1 MKVIALTHRT
11 VSSGNGTC
19 SIPNRIRRNPNHQ
32 RILMIQAKLVA
43 YTQPTISV
51 GASTPEE
58 FISYAARVSN
68 PSNQNNYDTAEGL
81 LKYCIR
87 NKHFSIF
94 EMVNAVVE
102 VKAPRDI
109 TRQML
114 RHRSFSFQ
122 EFSQRYSDEITF
134 CDRGVRMQD
143 NKNRQNSIECEDLNK
158 IQGWDELLK
167 TVTDLV
173 SEQYKEARKADVAKE
188 VARVILP
195 EGLTMST
202 MYVNGTLRSW
212 LHYLDV
218 REGNG
223 TQKEHIE
230 LANKCRKVLEP
241 VFPTVLG
248 IKV

>member
-1 MKVIALTHRT
+1 
-11 VSSGNGTC
+11 
-19 SIPNRIRRNPNHQ
+19 
-32 RILMIQAKLVA
+32 MISAKLIG
-43 YTQPTISV
+43 YTQPSIHV

-58 FISYAARVSN
+58 LISYAARVSN

-122 EFSQRYSDEITF
+122 EFSQRYSDEIEF
-134 CDRGVRMQD
+134 CDREVRMQD
-143 NKNRQNSIECEDLNK
+143 KTNRQNSISIDDFYNGPNQFVRDC
-158 IQGWDELLK
+158 WDEDVK
-167 TVTDLV
+167 EIVELV
-173 SEQYKEARKADVAKE
+173 KEHFKDQRKIGVAKE
-188 VARVILP
+188 VARVLLP

>member
-1 MKVIALTHRT
+1 
-11 VSSGNGTC
+11 
-19 SIPNRIRRNPNHQ
+19 
-32 RILMIQAKLVA
+32 MINARLVA
-43 YTQPTISV
+43 HTAPTIAV
-51 GASTPEE
+51 GASNPEE
-58 FISYAARVSN
+58 LISYCARVSN

-87 NKHFSIF
+87 NQHWSIF

-122 EFSQRYSDEITF
+122 EFSQRYSDEIQF
-134 CDRGVRMQD
+134 CDREVRLQD
-143 NKNRQNSIECEDLNK
+143 KTNRQNSIPCEDLNIIK
-158 IQGWDELLK
+158 EFEDVTTAATEALK
-167 TVTDLV
+167 DA
-173 SEQYKEARKADVAKE
+173 YKRLRKLDVAKE

-212 LHYLDV
+212 LHYLEV
-218 REGNG
+218 REDIS
-223 TQKEHIE
+223 TQKEHRM
-230 LANKCRKVLEP
+230 LANKIREVLLP
-241 VFPTVLG
+241 VFPTVLSLTNADTTTT
-248 IKV
+248 

>member
-1 MKVIALTHRT
+1 
-11 VSSGNGTC
+11 
-19 SIPNRIRRNPNHQ
+19 
-32 RILMIQAKLVA
+32 MISAKLVA
-43 YTQPTISV
+43 HTTPTIAV
-51 GASTPEE
+51 GASNPEE

-94 EMVNAVVE
+94 EMVNAVVQI
-102 VKAPRDI
+102 KAPRDI

-114 RHRSFSFQ
+114 RHRSFSFH
-122 EFSQRYSDEITF
+122 EFSQRYSDEIEF
-134 CDRGVRMQD
+134 CDREVRMQD
-143 NKNRQNSIECEDLNK
+143 KTNRQNSISIDDFYNGPNQFVRDC
-158 IQGWDELLK
+158 WDEDVK
-167 TVTDLV
+167 EIVELV
-173 SEQYKEARKADVAKE
+173 KEHFKDQRKIGVAKE

-195 EGLTMST
+195 EGLTLST
-202 MYVNGTLRSW
+202 LYANGTLRSW
-212 LHYLDV
+212 MHYLEI

-223 TQKEHIE
+223 TQKEHIQ
-230 LANKCRKVLEP
+230 LANKIREVLLP

>member
-1 MKVIALTHRT
+1 
-11 VSSGNGTC
+11 
-19 SIPNRIRRNPNHQ
+19 
-32 RILMIQAKLVA
+32 MINAKLIG
-43 YTQPTISV
+43 YTQPSIHV

-58 FISYAARVSN
+58 LISYAARVSN
-68 PSNQNNYDTAEGL
+68 PRNQENYDTAEGL

-122 EFSQRYSDEITF
+122 EFSQRYSDEIEF
-134 CDRGVRMQD
+134 CDREVRMQD
-143 NKNRQNSIECEDLNK
+143 KTNRQNSIPCEDLNIIK
-158 IQGWDELLK
+158 EFEDVTTAVTEALK
-167 TVTDLV
+167 DA
-173 SEQYKEARKADVAKE
+173 YKRLRKLNVAKE

-202 MYVNGTLRSW
+202 MYANGTLRSW
-212 LHYLDV
+212 MHYLEV
-218 REGNG
+218 REDQT
-223 TQKEHIE
+223 TQKEHRM
-230 LANKCRKVLEP
+230 LANKIREVLLP

>member
-1 MKVIALTHRT
+1 
-11 VSSGNGTC
+11 
-19 SIPNRIRRNPNHQ
+19 
-32 RILMIQAKLVA
+32 MISAKLVA
-43 YTQPTISV
+43 YTQPTIEV
-51 GASTPEE
+51 GASNPEE

-87 NKHFSIF
+87 NQHWSIF

-122 EFSQRYSDEITF
+122 EFSQRYSDEIGF
-134 CDRGVRMQD
+134 CDREVRMQD
-143 NKNRQNSIECEDLNK
+143 KTNRQNSEECTDIGLIQEWNDLLD
-158 IQGWDELLK
+158 G
-167 TVTDLV
+167 TVAEVKADYLNM
-173 SEQYKEARKADVAKE
+173 RKAGIAKE
-188 VARVILP
+188 VARVLLP
-195 EGLTMST
+195 EGLTLST
-202 MYVNGTLRSW
+202 LYANGTLRSW
-212 LHYLDV
+212 MHYLEI

-223 TQKEHIE
+223 TQKEHIQ
-230 LANKCRKVLEP
+230 LANKIREVLLP
-241 VFPTVLG
+241 VFPAVLG

>member
-1 MKVIALTHRT
+1 
-11 VSSGNGTC
+11 
-19 SIPNRIRRNPNHQ
+19 
-32 RILMIQAKLVA
+32 MISAKLVA
-43 YTQPTISV
+43 HTTPTIAV
-51 GASTPEE
+51 GASNPEE
-58 FISYAARVSN
+58 FISYCARVSN

-122 EFSQRYSDEITF
+122 EFSQRYSDEIEF
-134 CDRGVRMQD
+134 CDREVRMQD
-143 NKNRQNSIECEDLNK
+143 KTNRQNSISIDDFYNGPNQFVRDC
-158 IQGWDELLK
+158 WDEDVK
-167 TVTDLV
+167 EIVELV
-173 SEQYKEARKADVAKE
+173 KEHFKDQRKIGVAKE
-188 VARVILP
+188 VARVLLP
-195 EGLTMST
+195 EGLTLST
-202 MYVNGTLRSW
+202 LYANGTLRSW
-212 LHYLDV
+212 MHYLEI
-218 REGNG
+218 REGHG
-223 TQKEHIE
+223 TQKEHVI
-230 LANKCRKVLEP
+230 LANKIREALLP

>member
-1 MKVIALTHRT
+1 
-11 VSSGNGTC
+11 
-19 SIPNRIRRNPNHQ
+19 
-32 RILMIQAKLVA
+32 MISAKLIA
-43 YTQPTISV
+43 YTQPTIAV
-51 GASTPEE
+51 GASNPEE
-58 FISYAARVSN
+58 LISYCARVSN
-68 PSNQNNYDTAEGL
+68 PSNQENYDTAEGL

-87 NKHFSIF
+87 NQHWSIF

-122 EFSQRYSDEITF
+122 EFSQRYSDEIEF
-134 CDRGVRMQD
+134 CDREVRMQD
-143 NKNRQNSIECEDLNK
+143 ITNRQNSISIDDFYNGPN
-158 IQGWDELLK
+158 QYVRDFWDESVK
-167 TVTDLV
+167 EVIKLV
-173 SEQYKEARKADVAKE
+173 SENYKDSRKIAVAKE
-188 VARVILP
+188 VARVLLP

-212 LHYLDV
+212 LHYLEV

-230 LANKCRKVLEP
+230 LANKCREVLEP

-248 IKV
+248 IKI

>member
-1 MKVIALTHRT
+1 
-11 VSSGNGTC
+11 
-19 SIPNRIRRNPNHQ
+19 
-32 RILMIQAKLVA
+32 MISAKLVA
-43 YTQPTISV
+43 HTTPTIAV
-51 GASTPEE
+51 GASNPEE

-68 PSNQNNYDTAEGL
+68 PSNQNNYGTAEGL

-122 EFSQRYSDEITF
+122 EFSQRYSDEIKF
-134 CDRGVRMQD
+134 CDREVRMQD
-143 NKNRQNSIECEDLNK
+143 KTNRQNSIPCEDLNIIK
-158 IQGWDELLK
+158 EFEDGTTAVTEALK
-167 TVTDLV
+167 DA
-173 SEQYKEARKADVAKE
+173 YKRLRKLDVAKE

-195 EGLTMST
+195 EGLTLST
-202 MYVNGTLRSW
+202 LYANGTLRSW
-212 LHYLDV
+212 MHYLEV
-218 REGNG
+218 REDIS
-223 TQKEHIE
+223 TQKEHRM
-230 LANKCRKVLEP
+230 LANKIREALEP

>member
-1 MKVIALTHRT
+1 
-11 VSSGNGTC
+11 
-19 SIPNRIRRNPNHQ
+19 
-32 RILMIQAKLVA
+32 MISAKLIG

-51 GASTPEE
+51 GASNPEE
-58 FISYAARVSN
+58 LISFCARVSN
-68 PSNQNNYDTAEGL
+68 PSNQENYDTAKGL
-81 LKYCIR
+81 LKYCVK
-87 NKHFSIF
+87 NKHWSIF
-94 EMVNAVVE
+94 EMVNAVVQ

-122 EFSQRYSDEITF
+122 EFSQRYSDEIQF
-134 CDRGVRMQD
+134 CDREVRMQD
-143 NKNRQNSIECEDLNK
+143 EKNRQNSVECNDIGLIQEWNDLLD
-158 IQGWDELLK
+158 G
-167 TVTDLV
+167 TVAEVKADYLNM
-173 SEQYKEARKADVAKE
+173 RKAGVAKE
-188 VARVILP
+188 VARVLLP

-212 LHYLDV
+212 LHYLEV

>member
-1 MKVIALTHRT
+1 
-11 VSSGNGTC
+11 
-19 SIPNRIRRNPNHQ
+19 
-32 RILMIQAKLVA
+32 MINARLVA
-43 YTQPTISV
+43 YTQPTIAV
-51 GASTPEE
+51 GASNPEE

-122 EFSQRYSDEITF
+122 EFSQRYSDEIEF
-134 CDRGVRMQD
+134 CDREVRMQD
-143 NKNRQNSIECEDLNK
+143 EKNRQNSISIDDFYNGPNQHVRDC
-158 IQGWDELLK
+158 WDEDVK
-167 TVTDLV
+167 EIVELV
-173 SEQYKEARKADVAKE
+173 KELYKDQRNVGVAKE
-188 VARVILP
+188 VARVLLP

-212 LHYLDV
+212 LHYLEV

>member
-1 MKVIALTHRT
+1 
-11 VSSGNGTC
+11 
-19 SIPNRIRRNPNHQ
+19 
-32 RILMIQAKLVA
+32 MISAKLVA
-43 YTQPTISV
+43 YTTPTIEV
-51 GASTPEE
+51 GASDPEQ
-58 FISYAARVSN
+58 FVSYCARVSN
-68 PSNQNNYDTAEGL
+68 PRNQENWDTAEGL

-87 NKHFSIF
+87 NQHWSIF

-109 TRQML
+109 TRQIL

-122 EFSQRYSDEITF
+122 EFSQRYSDEISF
-134 CDRGVRMQD
+134 CDREVRMQD
-143 NKNRQNSIECEDLNK
+143 TTNRQNSIPCEDLNL
-158 IQGWDELLK
+158 IQDWYE
-167 TVTDLV
+167 TVGSLNDDTSSL
-173 SEQYKEARKADVAKE
+173 YKFFRSKGVAKE
-188 VARVILP
+188 VARVLLP

-212 LHYLDV
+212 LHYLEV
-218 REGNG
+218 REDQT

-248 IKV
+248 IKI

>member
-1 MKVIALTHRT
+1 
-11 VSSGNGTC
+11 
-19 SIPNRIRRNPNHQ
+19 
-32 RILMIQAKLVA
+32 MINAKLVA
-43 YTQPTISV
+43 YTQPTIAV
-51 GASTPEE
+51 GASNPEE
-58 FISYAARVSN
+58 LISYCARVSN

-122 EFSQRYSDEITF
+122 EFSQRYSDEIQF
-134 CDRGVRMQD
+134 CDREVRMQD
-143 NKNRQNSIECEDLNK
+143 NTNRQNSEETTDINLIMAFEAAKTSVDK
-158 IQGWDELLK
+158 IAVGE
-167 TVTDLV
+167 
-173 SEQYKEARKADVAKE
+173 YKRLRTLGVAKE

-195 EGLTMST
+195 EGLTLST
-202 MYVNGTLRSW
+202 LYANGTLRSW
-212 LHYLDV
+212 MHYLEI
-218 REGNG
+218 REGHG
-223 TQKEHIE
+223 TQKEHVI
-230 LANKCRKVLEP
+230 LANKIREALLP

-248 IKV
+248 IKGVDT

>member
-1 MKVIALTHRT
+1 MTISAR
-11 VSSGNGTC
+11 
-19 SIPNRIRRNPNHQ
+19 
-32 RILMIQAKLVA
+32 LVA
-43 YTQPTISV
+43 HTVPTIAV

-58 FISYAARVSN
+58 LISYCARVSN
-68 PSNQNNYDTAEGL
+68 PGNQENYDTAEGL

-87 NKHFSIF
+87 NKHWSIF

-134 CDRGVRMQD
+134 CDREVRMQD
-143 NKNRQNSIECEDLNK
+143 EKNRQNSISIDDFYDGPNQYVREC
-158 IQGWDELLK
+158 WDEDVK
-167 TVTDLV
+167 EIIELV
-173 SEQYKEARKADVAKE
+173 KEHYKEQRKIGVAKE
-188 VARVILP
+188 VARVLLP

-202 MYVNGTLRSW
+202 MYANGSLRSW

-223 TQKEHIE
+223 TQREHIQ
-230 LANKCRKVLEP
+230 LANKCREVLTP
-241 VFPTVLG
+241 VFPVVMGLT
-248 IKV
+248 KDTN

>member
-1 MKVIALTHRT
+1 MT
-11 VSSGNGTC
+11 S
-19 SIPNRIRRNPNHQ
+19 
-32 RILMIQAKLVA
+32 AKLIG
-43 YTQPTISV
+43 YTQPSIHV

-58 FISYAARVSN
+58 LISYAARVSN

-87 NKHFSIF
+87 NQHWSIF

-122 EFSQRYSDEITF
+122 EFSQRYSDGIQF
-134 CDRGVRMQD
+134 CDREVRMQD
-143 NKNRQNSIECEDLNK
+143 KTNRQNSEECTDVGLIQEWDDLLE
-158 IQGWDELLK
+158 GS
-167 TVTDLV
+167 VTEV
-173 SEQYKEARKADVAKE
+173 RAEYMRMRKLNVAKE
-188 VARVILP
+188 VARVLLP

-212 LHYLDV
+212 LHYLEV
-218 REGNG
+218 REDQT
-223 TQKEHIE
+223 TQKEHRE
-230 LANKCRKVLEP
+230 LASKIRKVLEP

>member
-1 MKVIALTHRT
+1 
-11 VSSGNGTC
+11 
-19 SIPNRIRRNPNHQ
+19 
-32 RILMIQAKLVA
+32 MIEVKLIG
-43 YTQPTISV
+43 YTQPTIAV
-51 GASTPEE
+51 GASNPEE
-58 FISYAARVSN
+58 LISYCARVSN
-68 PSNQNNYDTAEGL
+68 PSNQENYDTAEGL
-81 LKYCIR
+81 LKYCIK
-87 NKHFSIF
+87 NKHWSIF
-94 EMVNAVVE
+94 EMVNAVVQ

-122 EFSQRYSDEITF
+122 EFSQRYSDEIQF
-134 CDRGVRMQD
+134 CDREVRMQD
-143 NKNRQNSIECEDLNK
+143 EKNRQNSVECNDIGLIQEWNDLLD
-158 IQGWDELLK
+158 G
-167 TVTDLV
+167 TVAEVKADYLNM
-173 SEQYKEARKADVAKE
+173 RKAGVAKE
-188 VARVILP
+188 VARVLLP

-212 LHYLDV
+212 LHYLEV

>member
-1 MKVIALTHRT
+1 
-11 VSSGNGTC
+11 
-19 SIPNRIRRNPNHQ
+19 
-32 RILMIQAKLVA
+32 MINARLVA
-43 YTQPTISV
+43 YTQPTIEV
-51 GASTPEE
+51 GASNPEE

-122 EFSQRYSDEITF
+122 EFSQRYSDEIEF
-134 CDRGVRMQD
+134 CDREVRMQD
-143 NKNRQNSIECEDLNK
+143 KTNRQNSEECTDIGLIQEWNDLLE
-158 IQGWDELLK
+158 G
-167 TVTDLV
+167 TVAEVKADYLNM
-173 SEQYKEARKADVAKE
+173 RKAGVAKE
-188 VARVILP
+188 VARVLLP
-195 EGLTMST
+195 EGLTLST
-202 MYVNGTLRSW
+202 LYANGTLRSW
-212 LHYLDV
+212 MHYLEI
-218 REGNG
+218 REGHG
-223 TQKEHIE
+223 TQKEHVI
-230 LANKCRKVLEP
+230 LANKIREVLLP

-248 IKV
+248 MKLD